1 MTVAKILS
9 QAASSTK
16 DDKTYVDDVF
26 NTSIDS
32 SSGYNSSRYIKTDVD
47 LRDGGFIWA
56 KSGYNYIHSPNMLGI
71 LGYDHGAGE
80 YPNYGRAIRTDVNTV
95 TPTIDIIYDP
105 GDDIIFDYKQN
116 GFTYT
121 DTTLIPVNR
130 SIFHSFKKHKRFCDV
145 VTYVGDNDP
154 DRLIPHELE
163 IEPGLIMIRRF
174 DDFTSADFGVWYHG
188 KFSNNGYDPN
198 AGFVTGFSLASET
211 QADYQNGD
219 ETTFNLPLHT
229 ASTFTPG
236 IVRGDI
242 GTSST
247 YFNTAG
253 VPYIAFLLAHDLEG
267 PNGDDGLIAIGH
279 YNGGGTQTSSAG
291 TNLGW
296 KPQYLF
302 VKDYNRDGTNQY
314 GIGVM
319 DKTLGGFNH
328 LYDLSSNYYR
338 GDTSGGPMLPSANLY
353 SPLDAPHPHPEGITH
368 FGSSNNVTN
377 TSGGKYLF
385 IAVRD
390 GPYKEKELA
399 KDLFAVSTEYD
410 VQSDSGYQPIFRS
423 GFPVDLA
430 FKFYSVTTPTTATI
444 HSRDFQGY
452 QSLISGA
459 GDYLNASLSQQGY
472 NRFDYTDGWGT
483 GTNSGASTADNGHYS
498 AMWRKSPK
506 FYTTVEYEGTGA
518 TQILSHD
525 HGKAPDLIIHKS
537 MTTDVNQRGE
547 YTVWSP
553 IIGREKYLQLTSDA
567 AAANQPGT
575 GGTNLAYIDYAT
587 ETEIS
592 VGPYF
597 AVNRAGYNQQLLLF
611 SSLENVS
618 KIGKYYG
625 NGTTL
630 NIDCGFTNH
639 VRFLIIK
646 RLDAIGDWIMTGY
659 NEPGGLAQGFTAD
672 SDYFYAEA
680 TEYRILG
687 ASSNGVSSH
696 DWIRHYDGGFTLN
709 TDAGTSGPG
718 GTGSPDVNADG
729 GEYLYYAI
737 SY

>member
-56 KSGYNYIHSPNMLGI
+56 KGSYNYIHSPNMLGI

-80 YPNYGRAIRTDVNTV
+80 YPNYGRAMRTTVNTN
-95 TPTIDIIYDP
+95 TPTVDIIYDP
-105 GDDIIFDYKQN
+105 GDDIIFDYKKN

-121 DTTLIPVNR
+121 DTASLPVNK
-130 SIFHSFKKHKRFCDV
+130 SVFHSFKKHKRFCDV

-163 IEPGLIMIRRF
+163 IEPGLIIIRRF
-174 DDFTSADFGVWYHG
+174 DDFSSADSGVWYHG

-219 ETTFNLPLHT
+219 ETTFGLPLHT

-236 IVRGDI
+236 NVRGDI

-253 VPYIAFLLAHDLEG
+253 VPYIAILLAHDLEG

-279 YNGGGTQTSSAG
+279 YNGGGTQTSTAG

-302 VKDYNRDGTNQY
+302 VKDYNRNGTNTY

-319 DKTLGGFNH
+319 DRTLGGFNH
-328 LYDLSSNYYR
+328 QFDISSSYYR
-338 GDTSGGPMLPSANLY
+338 GDGSSGPTIY
-353 SPLDAPHPHPEGITH
+353 SNLDAPHPHPDGIIH

-390 GPYKEKELA
+390 GPYREKELA
-399 KDLFAVSTEYD
+399 KDLFAISTAYD
-410 VQSDSGYQPIFRS
+410 VQSDSGNQPIFRS

-430 FKFYSVTTPTTATI
+430 FKFFSSLTPTTATF

-452 QSLISGA
+452 QSLISSGS
-459 GDYLNASLSQQGY
+459 DYIGGNLDQQAY
-472 NRFDYTDGWGT
+472 NKFNYTDGWASGTTT
-483 GTNSGASTADNGHYS
+483 GTSTADTTQYS

-506 FYTTVEYEGTGA
+506 FYTTVEYEGTGE
-518 TQILSHD
+518 TQILSHN

-537 MTTDVNQRGE
+537 MTTDVARGGL
-547 YTVWSP
+547 YIAWSP
-553 IIGREKYLQLTSDA
+553 LIGREKYLRFETDA
-567 AAANQPGT
+567 AAANQISA
-575 GGTNLAYIDYAT
+575 GGPYLEYIDYAT

-592 VGPYF
+592 IGNSF
-597 AVNRAGYNQQLLLF
+597 AVNRAGEPNQLLLF

-630 NIDCGFTNH
+630 NINCGFTNH
-639 VRFLIIK
+639 VRFLLIK

-659 NEPGGLAQGFTAD
+659 AEPGGLAQGFTAD
-672 SDYFYAEA
+672 ADYIYAEE
-680 TEYRILG
+680 TTYRSLNG
-687 ASSNGVSSH
+687 SSSRVLNH

-709 TDAGTSGPG
+709 TDAAESGPG